1 MDPTEIPRKVV
12 DETLQRRGVLHPLAD
27 LDPGVTALLVVD
39 MQDFFIDMVPA
50 ARSVVA
56 NINRLADG
64 VRRAGAEVVWIKM
77 TVAPEDRQ
85 NWSHFYAKLLS
96 ERESDAHFNEL
107 RRGAKEWQLWHELE
121 VADRDWIV
129 EKSRFSALIQGSSDL
144 EQRLRDAGIRTL
156 LITGTVTNVCCEST
170 ARDAM
175 MLDFESIIVSDGCA
189 ALDEESHSATLCNFQ
204 RLFGDVLSTDEVLA
218 SIDRTVQ
225 VKRA

>member
-12 DETLQRRGVLHPLAD
+12 EETLQRRGVLHPLAD

-85 NWSHFYAKLLS
+85 SWSHFYAKLLS
-96 ERESDAHFNEL
+96 EPESDAHFNEL

-129 EKSRFSALIQGSSDL
+129 EKNRFSAFIQGSSDL

-189 ALDEESHSATLCNFQ
+189 ALDEEAHWATLCNFQ